1 MNNNKHIPQG
11 YKDSPLGII
20 PKEWEVKRLGEL
32 CTKIGSGVT
41 PRGGQNAYLSQGHPF
56 MRSQNV
62 ANGYLLLDDVVF
74 IDERTHQKQKST
86 EIELDDVLLNITGAS
101 IGRSAIATSEIV
113 GGNVNQH
120 VCIIRLKDKTLS
132 YYICTFLLSHIGQK
146 QIDSYQAG
154 GNREGLNYDQIASF
168 KICIPSSEEIIQI
181 WNYLSLWDT
190 AIEKQSELIDK
201 LKLRKRALMQQLL
214 TGKKR
219 LPGFSGEWKEVKLG
233 DIFDERNETK
243 YNDLPLLSIT
253 GDKGVIYQSESDKRD
268 ISNDDKSKYKRICPN
283 DIGYNTMRMWQGRSA
298 LSNIEGIVS
307 PAYTIVTPHKNVDVR
322 FMAMLIQQPRIIYD
336 FWTHSQG
343 LVSDTLNCKYP
354 DFCQVKVRIPSKE
367 EQTAIAD
374 LLYEFDKEINLANEK
389 LASLQSQK
397 RGLMQQL
404 LTGKKRFV

>member
-1 MNNNKHIPQG
+1 MTEKTNIQQG

-20 PKEWEVKRLGEL
+20 PKEWEVKRLGDF
-32 CTKIGSGVT
+32 CISFSGGT
-41 PRGGQNAYLSQGHPF
+41 PRSGTPSYYNGTIPFIRSGEINQDKTELFLSQEGLDNSSAKLVKKGDILYALYGANSGQCSLSKINGVINQAILCIRPNAHPYFLMSVLQLNKNHYYNSYLQGGQGNLSGEIVSNYKIALP
-56 MRSQNV
+56 
-62 ANGYLLLDDVVF
+62 
-74 IDERTHQKQKST
+74 ST
-86 EIELDDVLLNITGAS
+86 EEQERICSVL
-101 IGRSAIATSEIV
+101 
-113 GGNVNQH
+113 Q
-120 VCIIRLKDKTLS
+120 
-132 YYICTFLLSHIGQK
+132 
-146 QIDSYQAG
+146 
-154 GNREGLNYDQIASF
+154 
-168 KICIPSSEEIIQI
+168 
-181 WNYLSLWDT
+181 LWDT
-190 AIEKQSELIDK
+190 AIEKQSKLIEK
-201 LKLRKRALMQQLL
+201 LKLCKRALMQQLL
-214 TGKKR
+214 TVKKR

-233 DIFDERNETK
+233 DIFDERNEI
-243 YNDLPLLSIT
+243 NRDDLPLLSIT

-374 LLYEFDKEINLANEK
+374 LLYEFDKEIDLANEK
-389 LASLQSQK
+389 LANLQSQK

-404 LTGKKRFV
+404 LTGKKRII

>member
-1 MNNNKHIPQG
+1 MTEKTNIQQG

-20 PKEWEVKRLGEL
+20 PKEWEVKRLGDF
-32 CTKIGSGVT
+32 CISFSGGT
-41 PRGGQNAYLSQGHPF
+41 PRSGTPSYYNGTIPFIRSGEINQDKTELFLSQEGLDNSSAKLVKKGDILYALYGANNGQCSLSKINGVINQAILCIRPNAHPYFLMSVLQLNKNHYYNSYLQGGQGNLSGEIVSNYKIALP
-56 MRSQNV
+56 
-62 ANGYLLLDDVVF
+62 
-74 IDERTHQKQKST
+74 ST
-86 EIELDDVLLNITGAS
+86 EEQERICSVL
-101 IGRSAIATSEIV
+101 
-113 GGNVNQH
+113 Q
-120 VCIIRLKDKTLS
+120 
-132 YYICTFLLSHIGQK
+132 
-146 QIDSYQAG
+146 
-154 GNREGLNYDQIASF
+154 
-168 KICIPSSEEIIQI
+168 
-181 WNYLSLWDT
+181 LWDT
-190 AIEKQSELIDK
+190 AIEKQSKLIEK
-201 LKLRKRALMQQLL
+201 LKLCKRALMQQLL
-214 TGKKR
+214 TVKKR

-233 DIFDERNETK
+233 DIFDERNEI
-243 YNDLPLLSIT
+243 NRDDLPLLSIT

-374 LLYEFDKEINLANEK
+374 LLYEFDKEIDLANEK
-389 LASLQSQK
+389 LANLQSQK

-404 LTGKKRFV
+404 LTGKKRII

>member
-1 MNNNKHIPQG
+1 MTEKTNIQQG

-20 PKEWEVKRLGEL
+20 PKEWEVKRLGDF
-32 CTKIGSGVT
+32 CISFSGGT
-41 PRGGQNAYLSQGHPF
+41 PRSGTPSYYNGTIPFIRSGELNQDKTELFLSQEGLDNSSAKLVKKGDILYALYGANSGQCSLSKINGVINQAILCIRPNAHPYFLMSVLQLNKNHYYNSYLQGGQGNLSGEIVSNYKIALP
-56 MRSQNV
+56 
-62 ANGYLLLDDVVF
+62 
-74 IDERTHQKQKST
+74 ST
-86 EIELDDVLLNITGAS
+86 EEQERICSVL
-101 IGRSAIATSEIV
+101 
-113 GGNVNQH
+113 Q
-120 VCIIRLKDKTLS
+120 
-132 YYICTFLLSHIGQK
+132 
-146 QIDSYQAG
+146 
-154 GNREGLNYDQIASF
+154 
-168 KICIPSSEEIIQI
+168 
-181 WNYLSLWDT
+181 LWDT
-190 AIEKQSELIDK
+190 AIEKQSKLIEK
-201 LKLRKRALMQQLL
+201 LKLCKRALMQQLL
-214 TGKKR
+214 TVKKR

-233 DIFDERNETK
+233 DIFDERNEI
-243 YNDLPLLSIT
+243 NRDDLPLLSIT

-374 LLYEFDKEINLANEK
+374 LLYEFDKEIDLANEK
-389 LASLQSQK
+389 LANLQSQK

-404 LTGKKRFV
+404 LTGKKRII